1 MRQHRREPK
10 DSGSSGGAMSSQVQR
25 PVLNMVE
32 RYQIVRDQIEHED
45 NLISQRLSWLLA
57 SQAFLFTAYAITL
70 NGPVQLHSLKY
81 ELHVGLMIMMLPL
94 IGIFTALLIWIAIL
108 AGLVSMTRLRNDFS
122 RGSGNALPEGVPAI
136 QTSGWVLIAG
146 QLGPVFIPVLFL
158 SAWLMT
164 LFKN

>member
-1 MRQHRREPK
+1 MTLE
-10 DSGSSGGAMSSQVQR
+10 VQR
-25 PVLNMVE
+25 PALDIVE
-32 RYQIVRDQIEHED
+32 QYQIVRGQIEHED

-81 ELHVGLMIMMLPL
+81 ELHVGFMIMMLPV

-108 AGLVSMTRLRNDFS
+108 AGLVSMTRLRDDFS
-122 RGSGNALPEGVPAI
+122 RSSGNALPSGVPPI

-146 QLGPVFIPVLFL
+146 HLGPVFIPLLFL
-158 SAWLMT
+158 SAWLLT
-164 LFKN
+164 LFKD